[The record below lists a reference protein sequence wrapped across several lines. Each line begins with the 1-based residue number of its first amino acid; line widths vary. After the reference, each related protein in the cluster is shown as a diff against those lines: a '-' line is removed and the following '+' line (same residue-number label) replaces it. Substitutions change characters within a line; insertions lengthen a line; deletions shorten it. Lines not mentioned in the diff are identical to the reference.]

1 MSEHHPRGMS
11 RWPAVLECACYK
23 GVGETKDT
31 QVGTEKHA
39 ALAQLLE
46 HLRDNGHL
54 PEQTSDDYLDK
65 GVYRA
70 AEMIRDC
77 MIATDV
83 PFGELHIEER
93 VTLEDGTFGT
103 ADVWYANPER
113 RSLVVWDFK
122 TFRNLGRDYTAQ
134 LAGYALAICCA
145 LPFKVDGVSLRTLY
159 GDSNE
164 IDSVSLQR
172 EELEAFYLD
181 AMAAF
186 DKGEDGTAQPTQCN
200 WCELCANL
208 ATCPA
213 CLAVAEKVRD
223 TLADAPANIATYTP
237 EKRAQVML
245 LAEFFVKWSKA
256 VIDANKA
263 VMMDGGSVR
272 NDALGAA
279 WGLKTKRGA
288 LKLDTPKA
296 CRELVARG
304 VDVDIVRGELELP
317 TAGFERAAKTVG
329 IKGKALNELKERC
342 GTRGED
348 TVQVV
353 RI

>member
-1 MSEHHPRGMS
+1 
-11 RWPAVLECACYK
+11 
-23 GVGETKDT
+23 
-31 QVGTEKHA
+31 
-39 ALAQLLE
+39 LAELLE
-46 HLRDNGHL
+46 HLRDNGYL

-70 AEMIRDC
+70 AAMIRDC

-113 RSLVVWDFK
+113 HSLVVWDFK
-122 TFRNLGRDYTAQ
+122 TFRNLSRDYTAQ

-145 LPFKVDGVSLRTLY
+145 VSFKVDDVSLRTLY
-159 GDSNE
+159 GDSNV

-172 EELEAFYLD
+172 EELESFYFD
-181 AMAAF
+181 AMKAF
-186 DKGEDGTAQPTQCN
+186 DAGENGTAQPTQCN
-200 WCELCANL
+200 WCELCANF
-208 ATCPA
+208 ASCPA
-213 CLAVAEKVRD
+213 CLAVAETVKE

-237 EKRAQVML
+237 DKRARVML
-245 LAEFFVKWSKA
+245 LAEFFVKWAKA

-263 VMMDGGSVR
+263 VMIDGGEVR
-272 NDALGAA
+272 SDALGAA
-279 WGLKTKRGA
+279 WGLRTKRGA

-296 CRELVARG
+296 CRELMARG
-304 VDVDIVRGELELP
+304 VAADIVRGELELP

-329 IKGKALNELKERC
+329 IKGKALDEFKERC
-342 GTRGED
+342 GTRGAD